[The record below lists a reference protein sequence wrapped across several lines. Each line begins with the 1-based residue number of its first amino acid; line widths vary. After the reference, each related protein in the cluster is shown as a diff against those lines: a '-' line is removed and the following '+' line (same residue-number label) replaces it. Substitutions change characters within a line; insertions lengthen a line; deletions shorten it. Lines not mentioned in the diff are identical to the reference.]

1 MRLKTKLWIAA
12 GLVSLML
19 VIMVGIVYVKG
30 RSTIINIANTEGVG
44 SATEV
49 AKNVDTYIQGLK
61 NVINNASPLAKSLFA
76 PDGSV
81 DAQKIS
87 LAMKNSLTL
96 NKKINAIEMYIGI
109 EKTGQLHTGSGY
121 IAPPDY
127 DSRTRPWYKD
137 AIASENTIFTD
148 PYVDLQTNTLI
159 ISIARALRA
168 DNGKVLGVL
177 ALDVSLSTLTE
188 MVSSSIIFGAGY
200 GMLLDHNGM
209 FIVHPNP
216 KFIMAESIKRTS
228 AGIPEQMARAGE
240 EIINGEKGYVD
251 YTNADGEK
259 IRAFFARSSVGYT
272 AAIVL
277 PHSQINKIVMS
288 ITLPQLVGATAV
300 IIAMLILMLITIPG
314 IVNPIYGV
322 EKSLGRLARL
332 DLTPDP
338 DLSWLEAKSQEK
350 SEVGLMVSSLI
361 FLRKEINSTMSMLR
375 DSVLTTSSLVGQLE
389 TLADRTNDE
398 AGSAKEAV
406 QNVANIAA
414 SSLQAMS
421 SANSSIEGVSH
432 AAHMTATS
440 ATEGAE
446 ASAMTEKLSQTA
458 VNRVNVFVE
467 ELGEVGK
474 ASKQNSESIAGV
486 GSSVL
491 AISEFVNTIRN
502 IASQTNLLALNAA
515 IEAARA
521 GEAGRGFAVVAD
533 EVRKLAEE
541 SNVAS
546 HHVADL
552 IEKLQNET
560 NESIKATRQSTEVI
574 GDIIGKAKE
583 TQHGLREALDAVA
596 KINDSMQTIAAAAQE
611 QSASSNE
618 IAHSINQVT
627 EETKE
632 LTDHMATISV
642 AAGSSMGAMMQIS
655 QESKRLFGLTEEL
668 KNVMDKFVMEE
679 ESGHR
684 PRLMH

>member
-12 GLVSLML
+12 GFVSLML
-19 VIMVGIVYVKG
+19 IIMVGIVYVKG

-44 SATEV
+44 SASEV
-49 AKNVDTYIQGLK
+49 AKNVDTYVQGLE
-61 NVINNASPLAKSLFA
+61 NVINNATPFATSLFA
-76 PDGSV
+76 GDGSV
-81 DAQKIS
+81 DPKAIS
-87 LAMKNSLTL
+87 SAMKNLLTL
-96 NKKINAIEMYIGI
+96 NKKINAIEIYTGSA
-109 EKTGQLHTGSGY
+109 KTGQLYTGSGY

-159 ISIARALRA
+159 ISVARALRGE
-168 DNGKVLGVL
+168 NGKVLGVL
-177 ALDVSLSTLTE
+177 ALDVSLSALTQ

-209 FIVHPNP
+209 FVVHPNS
-216 KFIMAESIKRTS
+216 KFIMAESIKRAS
-228 AGIPEQMARAGE
+228 NSIPEQMAKAGE

-251 YTNADGEK
+251 YTSADGEK
-259 IRAFFARSSVGYT
+259 IRAFFAQSGMGFT
-272 AAIVL
+272 AAIAL
-277 PHSQINKIVMS
+277 PHSQISKIVMS
-288 ITLPQLVGATAV
+288 ITLPQLIGATAV
-300 IIAMLILMLITIPG
+300 IIAMLLLMFITIPG
-314 IVNPIYGV
+314 IVKPIYGV
-322 EKSLGRLARL
+322 EKSLARLARL

-338 DLSWLEAKSQEK
+338 ELSWLETKSQEK

-361 FLRKEINSTMSMLR
+361 YLRKEINNTISMLR
-375 DSVLTTSSLVGQLE
+375 DSVLTTSSLVEQLE
-389 TLADRTNDE
+389 TLANRTNDE

-414 SSLQAMS
+414 SSLEAMNH
-421 SANSSIEGVSH
+421 ANSSIEGVSH

-446 ASAMTEKLSQTA
+446 ASSMTATLSQTA
-458 VNRVNVFVE
+458 VNRVHTFVE

-474 ASKQNSESIAGV
+474 TSRKNNESITGV
-486 GSSVL
+486 GTSVL

-541 SNVAS
+541 SNIAS

-560 NESIKATRQSTEVI
+560 NESIAATRQSAEVI
-574 GDIIGKAKE
+574 DDIVNKAKE
-583 TQHGLREALDAVA
+583 TQQGLRDSLDAVDR
-596 KINDSMQTIAAAAQE
+596 INDAMQTIAAAAQE

-632 LTDHMATISV
+632 LTDHMATVS
-642 AAGSSMGAMMQIS
+642 AAAASSMGAMLQIS

-668 KNVMDKFVMEE
+668 KKVMDRFTIEE
-679 ESGHR
+679 DSGSR
-684 PRLMH
+684 PRLM